1 MTRSSVS
8 CPKFIPLLAFFMC
21 SCSLPLATCDD
32 TDKDRLALLC
42 FKSQTYDPTEVL
54 SSWSNTSFNFCNW
67 SGVSCSLQTPL
78 RVTAL
83 NLSSQGLSGSM
94 PPCLGNLSSLES
106 LDLSSNKFH
115 GSIPSELGRLN
126 KVIHLNL
133 SINSL
138 DGYIPDA
145 LSSCSRL
152 QILGLW
158 EKTSKVR
165 SHKA

>member
-1 MTRSSVS
+1 MTRLGAS
-8 CPKFIPLLAFFMC
+8 CPKFIPVLVFFMF
-21 SCSLPLATCDD
+21 SCSLTLATSDD
-32 TDKDRLALLC
+32 TDTDRQALLC
-42 FKSQTYDPTEVL
+42 FKYQIYDPTGAL
-54 SSWSNTSFNFCNW
+54 SSWSNTSLNFCNW

-115 GSIPSELGRLN
+115 GNIPSELGRLN

-152 QILGLW
+152 QILG
-158 EKTSKVR
+158 
-165 SHKA
+165 